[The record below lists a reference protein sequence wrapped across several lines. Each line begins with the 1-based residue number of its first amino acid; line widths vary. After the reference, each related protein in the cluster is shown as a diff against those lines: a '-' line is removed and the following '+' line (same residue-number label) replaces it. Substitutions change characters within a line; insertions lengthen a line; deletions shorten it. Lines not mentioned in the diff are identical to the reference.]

1 MSVYLVR
8 HAKAGSRRKWDGPDD
23 QRPLSDPGR
32 AQAEA
37 LAEWLADEGIVRV
50 ESSPF
55 VRCRQ
60 TVEPLAA
67 RLQLPVD
74 LADSLA
80 EGAPTQETLRL
91 IEKFGDEHVVLC
103 THGDVVSNVLWDA
116 QQRGI
121 TIDNDRIEKAGTWV
135 LTLNAGIV
143 ADAKYVPPPPST
155 P

>member
-23 QRPLSDPGR
+23 QRPLSDAGR

-37 LAEWLADEGIVRV
+37 LASWLADEGVVRV
-50 ESSPF
+50 ESSPS

-60 TVEPLAA
+60 TVDPLAE
-67 RLQLPVD
+67 RLRLPVD

-80 EGAPTQETLRL
+80 EGAATEEALRL

-103 THGDVVSNVLWDA
+103 THGDVLSNVLWDA

-121 TIDNDRIEKAGTWV
+121 AIDNDRIEKAGTWI
-135 LTLNAGIV
+135 LTLDAGIV
-143 ADAKYVPPPPST
+143 ASARYVPPPSAP
-155 P
+155 

>member
-23 QRPLSDPGR
+23 QRPLSDAGH

-37 LAEWLADEGIVRV
+37 LAEWLSGEDVTRV

-60 TVEPLAA
+60 TVEPIAQ
-67 RLQLPVD
+67 RLLLHVD
-74 LADSLA
+74 LAESLA
-80 EGAPTQETLRL
+80 EGAPTQEALRFL
-91 IEKFGDEHVVLC
+91 EKFGDEHVVLC
-103 THGDVVSNVLWDA
+103 THGDVLSNVLRDA
-116 QQRGI
+116 HKRGI
-121 TIDNDRIEKAGTWV
+121 KIDTDRIEKAGTWV
-135 LTLNAGIV
+135 LDLDAGIV
-143 ADAKYVPPPPST
+143 AGARYVPPPST

>member
-23 QRPLSDPGR
+23 QRPLSEPGR

-37 LAEWLADEGIVRV
+37 LADWLAGEGIVRI

-67 RLQLPVD
+67 QLRLPVD
-74 LADSLA
+74 LADALA
-80 EGAPTQETLRL
+80 EGAPTPEALRL
-91 IEKFGDEHVVLC
+91 IEKFGDEHVALC
-103 THGDVVSNVLWDA
+103 THGDVLSNVLWDA

-121 TIDNDRIEKAGTWV
+121 KLDTDRMEKASTWI
-135 LTLNAGIV
+135 LTLDAGIV
-143 ADAKYVPPPPST
+143 SGARYVPPPST